1 MLAFRFSRQSLLK
14 RVSVPQLQLR
24 TMFDSTKL
32 PAGEF
37 EERYGRLPDHGET
50 IWSDLVAEGV
60 TAPEGKSH
68 MTNLTFQALGDNK
81 VLTSDLSGSLD
92 KMNFTNMSE
101 VQARTVLPALKGEH
115 MLVKA
120 KTGTGKTAAFCI
132 PALQRARDAKIVD
145 GVQGL
150 KSLVISPTRDLAQQ
164 TLAFLKQVTKKGP
177 LRDLT
182 VAEAVGGTSV
192 RNLLA
197 ETVNDYDGG
206 ADFLVATP
214 GRLLFLLKDPGA
226 AEYFANIDSV
236 ILDEADTLLD
246 QGFEADLC
254 EIVRLISTYTK
265 DPYQRNFYSATLDDR
280 VKRFAIKNCQGRVRV
295 VDAVGKESPAQDLVE
310 QRFVKVEK
318 LGDMLAVMAQD
329 MARDAEETLPKEPF
343 KAIVFCP
350 TKRLTE
356 VNHAVLK
363 QLVYDNKD
371 GLFGCEPRNV
381 FSLHSDMTQK
391 GRLRAAEN
399 FRNTP
404 HAILVTSDVAARG
417 MDFPNVT
424 HVYHY
429 GVTNQFEPYVHRMGR
444 CGRNGANGVSTMY
457 MMEHSKWYL
466 TMLRK
471 NKMLDNEDK
480 IKILE
485 EEPDAKMQEE
495 VNTAAKAVF
504 GNGRD
509 KKPNGHDVE
518 RIASAASSFMGYY
531 NSCSPDMR
539 PNDKPS
545 QIFQSFVSLCRSL
558 GMEGNLNFAMLDRSS
573 MFSQNFGISPKEISR
588 VAIPRREAVR
598 DSISESLFGV
608 NAEDIDYAD
617 MTSAA
622 MKARARNDKFRNNGR
637 GGRGGFRGNNDRG
650 NFRNNDRGNFRNN
663 DRDGYIDRDNF
674 RGNDRGNFRGNK
686 RFSNDRN
693 DRNDRRNDRGND
705 REGSWGKR
713 EY

>member
-1 MLAFRFSRQSLLK
+1 MASLQQ
-14 RVSVPQLQLR
+14 VR
-24 TMFDSTKL
+24 TMFDSSKL
-32 PAGEF
+32 PAAEF
-37 EERYGRLPDHGET
+37 EQRYGRVADHGET

-81 VLTSDLSGSLD
+81 VLTDDLSGSLD
-92 KMNFTNMSE
+92 QMNFTNMSE

-164 TLAFLKQVTKKGP
+164 TLAFLKQVTKTGP
-177 LRDLT
+177 LRDIT

-192 RNLLA
+192 RHLLN

-214 GRLLFLLKDPGA
+214 GRLLFLLKDPKA

-310 QRFVKVEK
+310 QRFVKIEE
-318 LGDMLAVMAQD
+318 LGDMLTVMAQD
-329 MARDAEETLPKEPF
+329 MARDAKETLPKEPF

-356 VNHAVLK
+356 TNHGILK
-363 QLVYDNKD
+363 QLVYEQGDI
-371 GLFGCEPRNV
+371 FGCEARNV
-381 FSLHSDMTQK
+381 FSLHSDMSQN
-391 GRLRAAEN
+391 GRLKAAEN
-399 FRNTP
+399 FRKTP

-457 MMEHSKWYL
+457 LMEHSKWYL
-466 TMLRK
+466 TMLKR
-471 NKMLDNEDK
+471 NKMLDNADK
-480 IKILE
+480 VKISESEPE
-485 EEPDAKMQEE
+485 EEVKANVFK
-495 VNTAAKAVF
+495 AAKHVF
-504 GNGRD
+504 SSGEN
-509 KKPNGHDVE
+509 KTPNGHDTE
-518 RIASAASSFMGYY
+518 RIGSAVSSFMGYY
-531 NSCSPDMR
+531 NSCSPDMK
-539 PNDKPS
+539 PNDKPG
-545 QIFQSFVSLCRSL
+545 QIFKSFVSLCRSL
-558 GMEGNLNFAMLDRSS
+558 GMEGKLNFGALDRSG
-573 MFSQNFGISPKEISR
+573 MFTQNFGISRHDISDLS
-588 VAIPRREAVR
+588 IPRRDAVHG
-598 DSISESLFGV
+598 SLSETLFGHDA
-608 NAEDIDYAD
+608 NDIDYHD
-617 MTSAA
+617 KTSQA
-622 MKARARNDKFRNNGR
+622 DKFRAQRGNNNR
-637 GGRGGFRGNNDRG
+637 GGYNNKRGGYNNNRGDRGDRGGYQRNDRGGDRRYNDRGNNDRG
-650 NFRNNDRGNFRNN
+650 FKRNDRGDRGDRGDRNNFRNDRG
-663 DRDGYIDRDNF
+663 D
-674 RGNDRGNFRGNK
+674 
-686 RFSNDRN
+686 
-693 DRNDRRNDRGND
+693 RNDRGN
-705 REGSWGKR
+705 WGKR
-713 EY
+713 EEY